1 MAVLSARPQNYS
13 SKCSSRV
20 SLSSSEREGR
30 ECRSYW
36 VRDRLVSPWS
46 STSRHYCSPLYRLS
60 YLSSLCELEELSST
74 FLPLLLPT
82 FHLPLPPPPPRPG
95 VAAHKYHR
103 AAHTGTVCVSMH
115 KHRDH
120 HRQGPDW
127 HDTGTGYIHTT
138 YSAHS
143 TSSLYIYSFVSQYHP
158 QVTCCWTATLSLFLF
173 LVNYNFEN
181 YGEFKLDYKYH
192 ILTFWVT

>member
-1 MAVLSARPQNYS
+1 MREREENADHIEWEIGLCRPGLAPAGTTAPRYTDSATWAACVSWRSWAAHSFPYFFLHFT
-13 SKCSSRV
+13 
-20 SLSSSEREGR
+20 SLSP
-30 ECRSYW
+30 
-36 VRDRLVSPWS
+36 SPSPPWCG
-46 STSRHYCSPLYRLS
+46 CSQ
-60 YLSSLCELEELSST
+60 
-74 FLPLLLPT
+74 
-82 FHLPLPPPPPRPG
+82 
-95 VAAHKYHR
+95 VKYHR